1 MVEIDYYAYFIPE
14 RKITVCSDKPNFNN
28 NIILNQFENE
38 NGISCFINIQKYGIY
53 RINLH
58 LSKIDSKNYRHFR
71 DLINKNKETNDNVLN
86 VYLGKSGLFNNID
99 CRIFSNK
106 MEHKNQFWL
115 NFSQG
120 EISYIKNN
128 NCDFSSIEKCEFLVV
143 DDGLF
148 MKNFIK
154 LNFYFKNENTQQ
166 ISLLEKKMAN
176 KLSTMGDDC
185 DPPCINGACSDGDCA
200 CLLGYMGINCS
211 ISMNYNFYHRIT
223 IF

>member
-1 MVEIDYYAYFIPE
+1 
-14 RKITVCSDKPNFNN
+14 
-28 NIILNQFENE
+28 
-38 NGISCFINIQKYGIY
+38 
-53 RINLH
+53 
-58 LSKIDSKNYRHFR
+58 
-71 DLINKNKETNDNVLN
+71 
-86 VYLGKSGLFNNID
+86 
-99 CRIFSNK
+99 
-106 MEHKNQFWL
+106 
-115 NFSQG
+115 
-120 EISYIKNN
+120 
-128 NCDFSSIEKCEFLVV
+128 
-143 DDGLF
+143 